1 MNKDFYYE
9 EKNPDFPEKIPE
21 SFKTGLAI
29 ASFVISMINLL
40 FCVLSCSFILSPVS
54 IILGI
59 VSLAKKQGGRPLAIT
74 GIVISTISILI
85 FGWFTSIFVKFY
97 PDMEYFMK
105 NDTAIIAEFEE
116 SGEIPEQFE
125 KYRSPEYDKY
135 WATMQCDN
143 FDEFFEIFIEVY
155 RQSHNTYTLPS
166 NPDNSDIPANP
177 AFPPDDGE
185 DLVEL
190 GYTGAIS
197 GTKFLITA

>member
-9 EKNPDFPEKIPE
+9 NPSDDFEKIPE

-29 ASFVISMINLL
+29 ASFVISIINFI
-40 FCVLSCSFILSPVS
+40 FCAFSCSFILSPVA

-59 VSLAKKQGGRPLAIT
+59 VSLVKKQGGKPFAII
-74 GIVISTISILI
+74 GIVISVISLI
-85 FGWFTSIFVKFY
+85 VFGWFTSIFMKIY
-97 PDMEYFMK
+97 PDMEYFIK
-105 NDTAIIAEFEE
+105 NDTAIISEFEE
-116 SGEIPEQFE
+116 TGEIPEQFE
-125 KYRSPEYDKY
+125 KYRSPEYDSY
-135 WATMQCDN
+135 WAAMQCDD
-143 FDEFFEIFIEVY
+143 FDEFFEIFIEIY
-155 RQSHNTYTLPS
+155 RQSHNTYTLP
-166 NPDNSDIPANP
+166 DNQDIPANP